1 MSYLI
6 MIAKYLFQDAHNK
19 NWNPHFSYGKLGS
32 LVCSMNSPTAIYPTG
47 KCQSQKLNIYMSVF
61 TQDTCSK
68 HHGSLFSL
76 PLKLAS
82 HPQCFRSSTCPKGSV
97 LLNQYSL
104 HFLFLVWPTSA
115 AHLVNCIF
123 KEASK
128 FLEGQSLIVSNNFPS
143 GCIRANRQGK
153 YWELDHQ
160 SGREDQLLLG
170 VPLLSHGCNLHKDQY
185 SGGIMMTMTGNN
197 IEEKTLST

>member
-6 MIAKYLFQDAHNK
+6 MMIAKYLFQDAHNK

-32 LVCSMNSPTAIYPTG
+32 LVYSVNSPTAIYPTG

-61 TQDTCSK
+61 TQDACSK

-76 PLKLAS
+76 HLELAS

-128 FLEGQSLIVSNNFPS
+128 FLEGQSLILSNNFPS
-143 GCIRANRQGK
+143 GCIRANGQGE

-160 SGREDQLLLG
+160 SGREDHLLLES
-170 VPLLSHGCNLHKDQY
+170 LSCLTTAICTK
-185 SGGIMMTMTGNN
+185 IN
-197 IEEKTLST
+197 ILEG

>member
-1 MSYLI
+1 
-6 MIAKYLFQDAHNK
+6 
-19 NWNPHFSYGKLGS
+19 
-32 LVCSMNSPTAIYPTG
+32 MNSPTAIYPTG

-170 VPLLSHGCNLHKDQY
+170 VPLLSHDCNLHKDQY

>member
-1 MSYLI
+1 
-6 MIAKYLFQDAHNK
+6 
-19 NWNPHFSYGKLGS
+19 
-32 LVCSMNSPTAIYPTG
+32 MNSPTAIYPTG

-61 TQDTCSK
+61 TQDACSK

-76 PLKLAS
+76 SLKLAS
-82 HPQCFRSSTCPKGSV
+82 HPQCFHSSTCPKGSV